1 MCPAEAVDS
10 DREVITTQGRTF
22 QMNNQ
27 IVSAFD
33 LLIKD
38 EHQRVLWSSV
48 LHLSQDYFA
57 SLQKHAVPLDELALG
72 GLAHSTMAL
81 DIYT

>member
-1 MCPAEAVDS
+1 LSAASRQLSMCPAEAVDS

-22 QMNNQ
+22 QINNQ

-57 SLQKHAVPLDELALG
+57 SLQKTPCR
-72 GLAHSTMAL
+72 STS
-81 DIYT
+81 